1 MSEYQNTHDDD
12 VPRFEP
18 WLGMIAGSV
27 LPLGAAVYLP
37 NAFPVLMVLTVLLFV
52 SGLIMLRLQT
62 VRRAREQNR
71 TQSRIRP
78 EVRPTDESLAHEP
91 SGMHGLK
98 RPLAPMAQLHSE
110 ER

>member
-12 VPRFEP
+12 IPRFEP

-27 LPLGAAVYLP
+27 LLMGAAVYLP
-37 NAFPVLMVLTVLLFV
+37 KAFPLLMASTVLLFV
-52 SGLIMLRLQT
+52 GGLIMLRLQT

-78 EVRPTDESLAHEP
+78 EVRPTDESLVHEP
-91 SGMHGLK
+91 NEMDGLK
-98 RPLAPMAQLHSE
+98 RSLAPIAQLQVE
-110 ER
+110 DR

>member
-37 NAFPVLMVLTVLLFV
+37 SAFPVLMILTVLLFV

-91 SGMHGLK
+91 SEMHGLK

>member
-37 NAFPVLMVLTVLLFV
+37 SAFPVLMVLTVLLFV

-71 TQSRIRP
+71 AQSTIRP
-78 EVRPTDESLAHEP
+78 EVRP
-91 SGMHGLK
+91 
-98 RPLAPMAQLHSE
+98 PMAQLQVE
-110 ER
+110 DR

>member
-1 MSEYQNTHDDD
+1 MSECQNTHDDD

-27 LPLGAAVYLP
+27 LPLGAAIYLP
-37 NAFPVLMVLTVLLFV
+37 SAFPVLMVLTVLLFV

>member
-37 NAFPVLMVLTVLLFV
+37 SAFPVLMVLTVLLFV
-52 SGLIMLRLQT
+52 SGLVMLRLQT
-62 VRRAREQNR
+62 VRRARERNR
-71 TQSRIRP
+71 TRPRIRP
-78 EVRPTDESLAHEP
+78 EVRPTDESLRQE
-91 SGMHGLK
+91 SSEMLGLK
-98 RPLAPMAQLHSE
+98 RPLAPVAQLHSE

>member
-18 WLGMIAGSV
+18 WLGMIAASV

-37 NAFPVLMVLTVLLFV
+37 SAFPVLMVLTVLLFV

-71 TQSRIRP
+71 AQSTIRP
-78 EVRPTDESLAHEP
+78 EVRP
-91 SGMHGLK
+91 
-98 RPLAPMAQLHSE
+98 PMAQLQVE
-110 ER
+110 DR

>member
-12 VPRFEP
+12 APRFEP

-37 NAFPVLMVLTVLLFV
+37 SAFPVLMILTVLLFV

-71 TQSRIRP
+71 MQSRIRP

>member
-1 MSEYQNTHDDD
+1 MSEYQNTHDDG

-18 WLGMIAGSV
+18 WLGMIGGSV

-37 NAFPVLMVLTVLLFV
+37 SAFPVLMILTVLLFV